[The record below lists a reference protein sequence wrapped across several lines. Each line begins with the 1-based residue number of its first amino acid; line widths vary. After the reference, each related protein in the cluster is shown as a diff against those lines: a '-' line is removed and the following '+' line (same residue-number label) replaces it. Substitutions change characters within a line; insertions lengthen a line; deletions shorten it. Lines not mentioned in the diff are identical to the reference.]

1 MAASINV
8 NYINPILKAAVTV
21 IEQAC
26 QLNVTIGKPAL
37 KEASFTSEEVLI
49 LMGITGEMKGQAILD
64 FPHPTALKIASQM
77 CMMELAELTDIAQ
90 SAICELCNMIMGNT
104 ATIFSQN
111 GVCIDITPPTIC
123 KGNVSFANNFA
134 ANICI
139 PFYYNG
145 EYFFAINIAIKD
157 E

>member
-1 MAASINV
+1 MANINV
-8 NYINPILKAAVTV
+8 NYINPLLKASVSV

-26 QLNVTIGKPAL
+26 GLNVTIGKPGL
-37 KEASFTSEEVLI
+37 KEAAFTHDELLI

-64 FPHPTALKIASQM
+64 FPMPVALKIASKM
-77 CMMELAELTDIAQ
+77 CMMEITELSEIAQ

-104 ATIFSQN
+104 ATLFYQSGTQ
-111 GVCIDITPPTIC
+111 IDITPPTIC

-139 PFYYNG
+139 PLNYEG
-145 EYFFAINIAIKD
+145 EYFFAINIAIKED
-157 E
+157 

>member
-1 MAASINV
+1 MAQINV
-8 NYINPILKAAVTV
+8 NYINPILKASVTV

-26 QLNVTIGKPAL
+26 QLNVTIGKPEL
-37 KEASFTSEEVLI
+37 KEAIFTHDELLI

-64 FPHPTALKIASQM
+64 FPMPTALKIASQM
-77 CMMELAELTDIAQ
+77 CMMEMSELNEISQ

-104 ATIFSQN
+104 ATLFYQSGTQ
-111 GVCIDITPPTIC
+111 IDITPPTIC

-139 PFYYNG
+139 PINLDGKF
-145 EYFFAINIAIKD
+145 FFAINIAIKED
-157 E
+157 